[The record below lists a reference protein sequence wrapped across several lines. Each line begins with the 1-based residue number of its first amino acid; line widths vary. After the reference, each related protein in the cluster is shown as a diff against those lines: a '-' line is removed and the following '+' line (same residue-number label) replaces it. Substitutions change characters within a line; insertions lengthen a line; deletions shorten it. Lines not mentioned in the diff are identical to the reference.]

1 VVLTFLPDYLS
12 QQRGL
17 TVPAATTVLLLFGL
31 GGGLGVLA
39 GGAAGQALYNA
50 GRKEGVALLM
60 AASAW
65 AGIAPLAWLLNADV
79 AAAGLGAACAVAA
92 CAGFI
97 ASVPGPNLRAVML
110 NVNPPEARG
119 VALALQSLTDDLGKG
134 LGPAIAAGLVAAL
147 GRRNAFNV
155 ALCGWA
161 PCGLLLGLLATC
173 MRRDEAAMQ
182 AGLAAAARAGR
193 ARREAAA
200 AVGEREK
207 AAGGGGDDGPALLLP
222 PPPSSSSYH
231 APPVPSTRRP
241 SPPPQ
246 LGGSGDGGGSA
257 PLLPPADASRGSSGS
272 LELSQRP
279 LGGGGSAAG

>member
-17 TVPAATTVLLLFGL
+17 SVPAATTVLLLFGL

-39 GGAAGQALYNA
+39 GGAAGQAIYNA

-65 AGIAPLAWLLNADV
+65 AGIGPLAWLLNADV
-79 AAAGLGAACAVAA
+79 AGAGLGAACVMAA
-92 CAGFI
+92 LAGAI

-155 ALCGWA
+155 ALCGWG

-173 MRRDEAAMQ
+173 MRGDEAAMQ

-200 AVGEREK
+200 AADEREK
-207 AAGGGGDDGPALLLP
+207 AAGGAADGPAPL
-222 PPPSSSSYH
+222 PSSSYR
-231 APPVPSTRRP
+231 APSVPSTRRG
-241 SPPPQ
+241 SPQPQQ
-246 LGGSGDGGGSA
+246 LGGVGDDGGGSA
-257 PLLPPADASRGSSGS
+257 LLPPGVAARGSAAGMRSSGS
-272 LELSQRP
+272 LELSQR
-279 LGGGGSAAG
+279 LGGHGSAG